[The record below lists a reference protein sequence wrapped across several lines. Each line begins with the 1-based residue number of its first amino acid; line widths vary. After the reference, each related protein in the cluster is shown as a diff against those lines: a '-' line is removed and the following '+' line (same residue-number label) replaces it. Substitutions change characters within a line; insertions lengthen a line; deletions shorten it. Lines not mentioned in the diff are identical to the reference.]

1 MTRIK
6 AAAAYKRIDLESAVA
21 SADKHEL
28 ITLLFKALIGA
39 LAGVEVHHHHNNN
52 EQVREYLTKAC
63 RILAGLQGSLDY
75 ERGGDIAVLCPTN
88 PMVEK
93 YAAVLRAQGLRVRLQ
108 ADGWFSSR
116 PVQIAWHALAYLANP
131 ADRHEERQHRV
142 DEHDGRRRLRFR
154 RAALDVDESH
164 DARNQSEQADL
175 DGSRSRLLIQ

>member
-39 LAGVEVHHHHNNN
+39 LAGVEVNHHHNNN

-75 ERGGDIAVLCPTN
+75 ERGGDIAVNLG
-88 PMVEK
+88 ELYGYSIRK
-93 YAAVLRAQGLRVRLQ
+93 LFAANVNTDSAPDNVAEVKSLLE
-108 ADGWFSSR
+108 
-116 PVQIAWHALAYLANP
+116 PIAEAWENMDLSKP
-131 ADRHEERQHRV
+131 RQLMAV
-142 DEHDGRRRLRFR
+142 
-154 RAALDVDESH
+154 
-164 DARNQSEQADL
+164 
-175 DGSRSRLLIQ
+175 